1 MKKKFLSLVMAS
13 AMSLSMVAGCGGTA
27 AKDAAP
33 ADTKTETK
41 TEAAASTEESTE
53 EATEEEVSNGGETVK
68 IICGYG
74 AGGTADLVART
85 YAKTANS
92 LQSDY
97 NFVVENMTGGD
108 GFAAAT
114 FFADEDPN
122 EKDLL
127 VFGYGLCY
135 RHDLGK
141 QFGTEEVDFDR
152 TAMKPIGTVDDRTW
166 IVYTTP
172 DQSLQS
178 IMDKAKSEGIKMS
191 GGNPLSDC
199 HLELGS
205 LMALEGGKV
214 MVVSGYEGGA
224 EQKQGLVNGEVDVF
238 VGTTQAAKDEVEA
251 GTLIPIL
258 AISDKAF
265 EGFVTPDGPITVPTV
280 AGDAKAPELTADTDF
295 SSCILPAGGTLAVH
309 NGADDKF
316 YSDMTDIM
324 KKVWENEEYY
334 GWIESVMLNNFQLY
348 GDDAQKFMDDA
359 CSKAI
364 EAYGNLSK

>member
-1 MKKKFLSLVMAS
+1 MKKKLLGLLLAATMA
-13 AMSLSMVAGCGGTA
+13 VTCFAGCGGKGTDTA
-27 AKDAAP
+27 STGSDASA
-33 ADTKTETK
+33 E
-41 TEAAASTEESTE
+41 TEAEET
-53 EATEEEVSNGGETVK
+53 VSNGGETVK

-74 AGGTADLVART
+74 AGGTADLLARK
-85 YAKTANS
+85 YAETANKI
-92 LQSDY
+92 QGDY

-114 FFADEDPN
+114 FFSEEDAST
-122 EKDLL
+122 KDLL

-141 QFGTEEVDFDR
+141 TYGTEEVDFDR
-152 TAMKPIGTVDDRTW
+152 TAMDPIGTVDDRTW

-172 DQSLQS
+172 DQTLES
-178 IMDKAKSEGIKMS
+178 ILDKAKNGGIKMS

-205 LMALEGGKV
+205 LIALEGGNV

-224 EQKQGLVNGEVDVF
+224 EQKQGLINGEVDVF

-280 AGDAKAPELTADTDF
+280 AGDAKAPELSADIDF
-295 SSCILPAGGTLAVH
+295 SGCILPAGGTLATH
-309 NGADDKF
+309 AGADQAFRD
-316 YSDMTDIM
+316 DMTDIM
-324 KKVWENEEYY
+324 KKVWEDENYY

-359 CSKAI
+359 CEKALK
-364 EAYGNLSK
+364 AYDNLK

>member
-1 MKKKFLSLVMAS
+1 MKKKVLSVLMAMAMSATLFVGCGSTASSGQTAS
-13 AMSLSMVAGCGGTA
+13 A
-27 AKDAAP
+27 DAP
-33 ADTKTETK
+33 
-41 TEAAASTEESTE
+41 TEEGA
-53 EATEEEVSNGGETVK
+53 EAEVSNGGETVK

-114 FFADEDPN
+114 FFADEDAN
-122 EKDLL
+122 TKDLL

-141 QFGTEEVDFDR
+141 TYQTEEVDFDR
-152 TAMKPIGTVDDRTW
+152 TAMRPVGTVDDRTW
-166 IVYTTP
+166 ILYTTP
-172 DQSLQS
+172 DQSLES
-178 IMDKAKSEGIKMS
+178 ILAKAKSEGVKMS

-199 HLELGS
+199 HLEFGS
-205 LMALEGGKV
+205 LVALEGGKV
-214 MVVSGYEGGA
+214 TVVSGYDGGA
-224 EQKQGLVNGEVDVF
+224 EQKQGLVNSEVDVF
-238 VGTTQAAKDEVEA
+238 VGTTQAAQDEVEA

-258 AISDKAF
+258 AFSDKAF
-265 EGFVTPDGPITVPTV
+265 EGFTTPDGAITVPTV
-280 AGDAKAPELTADTDF
+280 VGEAKAPELDASVDF
-295 SSCILPAGGTLAVH
+295 SSCILPAGGTLACH
-309 NGADDKF
+309 AGCDEGF

-324 KKVWENEEYY
+324 KKVWESEDYY
-334 GWIESVMLNNFQLY
+334 GWIESVMLNNFQVY

-359 CSKAI
+359 CAKALK
-364 EAYGNLSK
+364 AYDNLK

>member
-1 MKKKFLSLVMAS
+1 MATKKFLNYGGLFMKRGLLSFALATVVSASMLV
-13 AMSLSMVAGCGGTA
+13 GCGQ
-27 AKDAAP
+27 
-33 ADTKTETK
+33 
-41 TEAAASTEESTE
+41 AASTTNTT
-53 EATEEEVSNGGETVK
+53 ATAETSAEEVSNGGETVK

-92 LQSDY
+92 IQSDY

-114 FFADEDPN
+114 FFAEEDAST
-122 EKDLL
+122 KDLL

-141 QFGTEEVDFDR
+141 AYGTEEVDFDR
-152 TAMKPIGTVDDRTW
+152 TAMTPVGTVDDRTW
-166 IVYTTP
+166 ILYTTP
-172 DQSLQS
+172 DQSLAS
-178 IMDKAKSEGIKMS
+178 ILEKAKSEGVKMS

-199 HLELGS
+199 HLEFGS
-205 LMALEGGKV
+205 LVALEGGKCT
-214 MVVSGYEGGA
+214 VVSGYDGGA

-258 AISDKAF
+258 AFSDKAF
-265 EGFVTPDGPITVPTV
+265 EGFVTPDGAITVPTII
-280 AGDAKAPELTADTDF
+280 GDAKAPELSADIDF

-309 NGADDKF
+309 TGADAQF
-316 YSDMTDIM
+316 QSDMEDIM

-348 GDDAQKFMDDA
+348 GADAQAFMDEA
-359 CSKAI
+359 CEKALK
-364 EAYGNLSK
+364 AYDNLK

>member
-1 MKKKFLSLVMAS
+1 MKKGIVKAMMATLMSVSL
-13 AMSLSMVAGCGGTA
+13 LAGCS
-27 AKDAAP
+27 
-33 ADTKTETK
+33 
-41 TEAAASTEESTE
+41 AAATTQSTSTSEQEEP
-53 EATEEEVSNGGETVK
+53 SNGGETVK

-92 LQSDY
+92 IQSDY

-114 FFADEDPN
+114 FFAEEDAN
-122 EKDLL
+122 TKDLL

-141 QFGTEEVDFDR
+141 EYGTEEVDFDR

-166 IVYTTP
+166 ILYTTP
-172 DQSLQS
+172 DQTLES
-178 IMDKAKSEGIKMS
+178 ILAKAKSEGIKMS

-205 LMALEGGKV
+205 LIALEGGNV

-280 AGDAKAPELTADTDF
+280 AGDAKAPELSADIDF
-295 SSCILPAGGTLAVH
+295 SGCILPAGGTLATH
-309 NGADDKF
+309 KGADQAFRD
-316 YSDMTDIM
+316 DMTNIM
-324 KKVWENEEYY
+324 KQVWADENYY

-348 GDDAQKFMDDA
+348 GDDAQSFIDEA
-359 CSKAI
+359 CEKALK
-364 EAYGNLSK
+364 AYDNLK